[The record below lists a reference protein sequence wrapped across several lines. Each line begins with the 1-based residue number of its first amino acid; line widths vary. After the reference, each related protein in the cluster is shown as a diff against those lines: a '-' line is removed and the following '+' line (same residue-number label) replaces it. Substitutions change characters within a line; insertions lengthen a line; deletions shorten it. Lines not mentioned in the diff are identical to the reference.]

1 MAQYIIITIIRIAAS
16 IYIGYKIYD
25 VFLNAGNPCHGCSGC
40 SLHQQ
45 TKKHKLKNK
54 NGMKCCK
61 ENNVLA
67 SSSTSQTT

>member
-1 MAQYIIITIIRIAAS
+1 MAQYIIITIILIAAS
-16 IYIGYKIYD
+16 IYIGYKIYY

-45 TKKHKLKNK
+45 KKHKLKNK
-54 NGMKCCK
+54 NRMKCCK